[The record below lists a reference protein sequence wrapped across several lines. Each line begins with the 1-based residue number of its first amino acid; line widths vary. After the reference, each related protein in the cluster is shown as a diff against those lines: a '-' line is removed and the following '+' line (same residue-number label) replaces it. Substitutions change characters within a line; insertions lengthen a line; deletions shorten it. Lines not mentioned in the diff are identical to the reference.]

1 MDSGRTALL
10 VMDVQGSIVDRLGNP
25 ELLERLAAATAAARA
40 GGVRVVYVT
49 VGFRAGY
56 PEVSPRNRSFSALSG
71 SGQFVEGPATEV
83 HDAVAPQA
91 GEVTVTKR
99 RVSAFAGSDLDVILR
114 AGEIQSLVLTG
125 ISTSGVVLST
135 LRQAA
140 DLDFDLIVLSDGC
153 ADGDDEVHRVLTE
166 KVFPRQAHVT
176 TVADWSRSL
185 RGPSAAGSAVGP

>member
-49 VGFRAGY
+49 VGFRSGY